1 MNARVP
7 LYTGPTANPVA
18 DAARWDADQ
27 ERSDEISQEAERQA
41 PLIILAK
48 LQAITKPGDW
58 FNGIL
63 PGGRNW
69 SPDEVLMDAVATDDD
84 SMNAYVELLTGPH
97 ALKLRQC
104 MAAWFGQKLAQDIY
118 HEHQQE
124 LQ

>member
-1 MNARVP
+1 MLMSV
-7 LYTGPTANPVA
+7 NPCA
-18 DAARWDADQ
+18 DAERWCNEQ
-27 ERSDEISQEAERQA
+27 ERTDEIAQEAERQA

-58 FNGIL
+58 FNAIL

-84 SMNAYVELLTGPH
+84 TVNAYVELMTSPH

-118 HEHQQE
+118 HEHLQE